1 MKYYIE
7 EHELGYRRIR
17 AEGKLAWNEIHGEPG
32 FDFSLRPFLEDVL
45 PKLEFRTAEPMAL
58 EIGCGTGPGACFLA
72 ERGYQ
77 VHGIDINPVAIE
89 MAAEFA
95 AEHNLSIQYEV
106 QDACN
111 LPARGAKYDLIV
123 DSYCLQCIV
132 TDADREKLFSVVK
145 SRLKLNGYYI
155 IGTAIYTED
164 RVYDEDTIF
173 DEETYVVYT
182 KLERSP
188 LLFEDAV
195 RIGDTWFLPHRR
207 HLKPDTL
214 REELES
220 YGFNVLVQE
229 GGELV
234 CSLYPGDR
242 RVSSQG

>member
-1 MKYYIE
+1 MTRTVKYYIE
-7 EHELGYRRIR
+7 EHELGYRRIK

-32 FDFSLRPFLEDVL
+32 FNFSLRPFLEEVL
-45 PKLEFRTAEPMAL
+45 PKLEFPAPKPMAL

-72 ERGYQ
+72 ERGYR
-77 VHGIDINPVAIE
+77 VRGIDIDPLAVE

-95 AEHNLSIQYEV
+95 AERNLSIQYEV

-111 LPARGAKYDLIV
+111 LPAGGEEYDLIV

-132 TDADREKLFSVVK
+132 TDADREKLFSNVR
-145 SRLKLNGYYI
+145 SRLKPNSFYI
-155 IGTAIYTED
+155 IGTAIYRED
-164 RVYDEDTIF
+164 REYDEDSIF
-173 DEETYVVYT
+173 DKETYVEYT
-182 KLERSP
+182 KLESSP

-195 RIGDTWFLPHRR
+195 RIGNTWFVPHRR

-220 YGFNVLVQE
+220 YGFKVLVQE

-234 CSLYPGDR
+234 CSLSFLRYE
-242 RVSSQG
+242 

>member
-1 MKYYIE
+1 MGTMKYYIE

-32 FDFSLRPFLEDVL
+32 FDFSLRPFLEEVL
-45 PKLEFRTAEPMAL
+45 PKLEFPMPEPMAL
-58 EIGCGTGPGACFLA
+58 EIGCGTGPSACFLA
-72 ERGYQ
+72 ERGYR
-77 VHGIDINPVAIE
+77 VHGIDINPLAIE
-89 MAAEFA
+89 MAADFA
-95 AEHNLSIQYEV
+95 EERNLSIHYEV

-111 LPARGAKYDLIV
+111 LAAGGEEYDLIV

-132 TDADREKLFSVVK
+132 TDADREKLFSNVK
-145 SRLKLNGYYI
+145 SILKPNGYYI
-155 IGTAIYTED
+155 IGTAIYMED
-164 RVYDEDTIF
+164 RVYDEDSIF

-229 GGELV
+229 DGELV
-234 CSLYPGDR
+234 CSL
-242 RVSSQG
+242 SSSPL